1 MMEENAQYEGLFDQ
15 ILAENSDVEP
25 GVMMREPA
33 LKCKG
38 KVFAFYYAD
47 KDAMCFKLGKEY
59 GIEGHGI
66 TDYDFLSPFKNKPPM
81 YAWYMVG
88 DHHKSTWEELAY
100 VALEAMRN

>member
-1 MMEENAQYEGLFDQ
+1 MEQEVYEPLFDSF
-15 ILAENSDVEP
+15 IAEHEDVEP

-47 KDAMCFKLGKEY
+47 KDSMCFKLGKGFLIKEY
-59 GIEGHGI
+59 GVEKF
-66 TDYDFLSPFKNKPPM
+66 DFLSPFKNKPPM

-88 DHHKSTWEELAY
+88 PEYADAWEELTF
-100 VALEAMRN
+100 VALEQMRG